1 MRIIISIG
9 IMLALVVGAVT
20 FGVLYVVGQASSPLL
35 VSEPQLYTVE
45 KGSNGYKVV
54 RELRARELL
63 DSPELATKLWLKF
76 FAANTHVKSGTY
88 RLVPGQSLQEVF
100 GTLSRGEEHYFA
112 VSLVEGLTLKEWLVT
127 LNAQT
132 ELKHDVSLELVEET
146 IKAESAI
153 GDADSATTTT
163 PWLSEA
169 TSAEGLFLADT
180 YFFTANTAASSI
192 LKRAHRAMLDY
203 VDTQWQQRQ
212 ADLPLNSQYDALI
225 LASIIEK
232 ETAVSAERTKIAGVF
247 VNRLR
252 KNMRLQT
259 DPTVIYGIG
268 DAYDG
273 NITRKHL
280 RTPTPYNTY
289 TIKGL
294 PPTPIAMAGKE
305 AIWAALNPMETDAL
319 YFVAR
324 GDGSHEFS
332 SSLAAHNAAVRK
344 YQLNRK

>member
-1 MRIIISIG
+1 MRIVISIG
-9 IMLALVVGAVT
+9 IMLALIVGAIT
-20 FGVLYVVGQASSPLL
+20 FGILYVNGQASSPL
-35 VSEPQLYTVE
+35 SIPQPQLYTVE

-54 RELRARELL
+54 RDLRARELI

-88 RLVPGQSLQEVF
+88 RLTPGLSLREVF
-100 GTLSRGEEHYFA
+100 GILSRGEEHYFA

-127 LNAQT
+127 LKAKT
-132 ELKHDVSLELVEET
+132 ELINDVSLDQVEET
-146 IKAESAI
+146 INITSSVNEEKA
-153 GDADSATTTT
+153 
-163 PWLSEA
+163 PMLWLNEA
-169 TSAEGLFLADT
+169 SSAEGLFLADT

-192 LKRAHRAMLDY
+192 LKRAHKAMLDY
-203 VDTQWQQRQ
+203 VETQWQQRQ
-212 ADLPLNSQYDALI
+212 EDLPLNSPYDALI

-268 DAYDG
+268 DTYDG

-294 PPTPIAMAGKE
+294 PPTPIAMAGKD

>member
-1 MRIIISIG
+1 MRIVISIVT
-9 IMLALVVGAVT
+9 MLALVVGATT
-20 FGVLYVVGQASSPLL
+20 FGVLYIKGQVSLPLSL
-35 VSEPQLYTVE
+35 SQPQLYTVE
-45 KGSNGYKVV
+45 KGSSGYQVV
-54 RELRARELL
+54 RDLRARELL
-63 DSPELATKLWLKF
+63 DSPEFATKLWLKF
-76 FAANTHVKSGTY
+76 FSANTQVKSGTY
-88 RLVPGQSLQEVF
+88 RLAPGQSLQEVF
-100 GTLSRGEEHYFA
+100 ATLSRGEEHYFT
-112 VSLVEGLTLKEWLVT
+112 VSLVEGLTLKEWIAT
-127 LNAQT
+127 LKSQSQLIDDISLASIDTVVKDASEGQT
-132 ELKHDVSLELVEET
+132 ST
-146 IKAESAI
+146 IS
-153 GDADSATTTT
+153 
-163 PWLSEA
+163 WLSDA

-192 LKRAHRAMLDY
+192 LKRAHKAMLNY
-203 VDTQWQQRQ
+203 VDSQWQQRQ
-212 ADLPLNSQYDALI
+212 TDLPLSSPYDALI

-268 DAYDG
+268 EAYDG

-305 AIWAALNPMETDAL
+305 AIFAALHPMQTDAL

-324 GDGSHEFS
+324 GDGSHQFS
-332 SSLAAHNAAVRK
+332 SSLEAHNAAVRK
-344 YQLNRK
+344 YQLKLN

>member
-1 MRIIISIG
+1 MRIVISIG
-9 IMLALVVGAVT
+9 IMLALVVGAIT
-20 FGVLYVVGQASSPLL
+20 FGVLYVNGQASSPL
-35 VSEPQLYTVE
+35 SISQPQLYTVE

-54 RELRARELL
+54 RELRARELI

-88 RLVPGQSLQEVF
+88 RLTPGLSLREVF
-100 GTLSRGEEHYFA
+100 GVLSRGEEHYFA

-127 LNAQT
+127 LKAKT
-132 ELKHDVSLELVEET
+132 ELINDVSLDQVEET
-146 IKAESAI
+146 ISTKSSVNEEKA
-153 GDADSATTTT
+153 
-163 PWLSEA
+163 PMLWLNEA
-169 TSAEGLFLADT
+169 SSAEGLFLADT

-192 LKRAHRAMLDY
+192 LKRAHKAMLDY
-203 VDTQWQQRQ
+203 VETQWQQRQ
-212 ADLPLNSQYDALI
+212 PDLPLNSPYDALI

-232 ETAVSAERTKIAGVF
+232 ETAVSEERTKIAGVF

-268 DAYDG
+268 DTYDG

>member
-1 MRIIISIG
+1 MRIVISIG
-9 IMLALVVGAVT
+9 IMLALVVGAIT
-20 FGVLYVVGQASSPLL
+20 FGVLYVNGQASSPL
-35 VSEPQLYTVE
+35 SISQPQLYTVE

-54 RELRARELL
+54 RELRARELI

-88 RLVPGQSLQEVF
+88 RLTPGLSLREVF
-100 GTLSRGEEHYFA
+100 GILSRGEEHYFA

-127 LNAQT
+127 LKAKT
-132 ELKHDVSLELVEET
+132 ELINDVSLDQVEET
-146 IKAESAI
+146 INTTSSANEEKA
-153 GDADSATTTT
+153 
-163 PWLSEA
+163 PMLWLNEA
-169 TSAEGLFLADT
+169 SSAEGLFLADT

-192 LKRAHRAMLDY
+192 LKRAHKAMLDY
-203 VDTQWQQRQ
+203 VETQWQQRQ
-212 ADLPLNSQYDALI
+212 ADLPLNSPYDALI

-232 ETAVSAERTKIAGVF
+232 ETAVSEERTKIAGVF

-268 DAYDG
+268 DTYDG

>member
-1 MRIIISIG
+1 M
-9 IMLALVVGAVT
+9 
-20 FGVLYVVGQASSPLL
+20 
-35 VSEPQLYTVE
+35 
-45 KGSNGYKVV
+45 
-54 RELRARELL
+54 
-63 DSPELATKLWLKF
+63 LWL
-76 FAANTHVKSGTY
+76 N
-88 RLVPGQSLQEVF
+88 
-100 GTLSRGEEHYFA
+100 
-112 VSLVEGLTLKEWLVT
+112 
-127 LNAQT
+127 
-132 ELKHDVSLELVEET
+132 
-146 IKAESAI
+146 
-153 GDADSATTTT
+153 
-163 PWLSEA
+163 EA
-169 TSAEGLFLADT
+169 SSAEGLFLADT

-192 LKRAHRAMLDY
+192 LKRAHKAMLDY
-203 VDTQWQQRQ
+203 VETQWQQRQ
-212 ADLPLNSQYDALI
+212 ADLPLNSPYDALI

-232 ETAVSAERTKIAGVF
+232 ETAVSEERTKIAGVF

-268 DAYDG
+268 DTYDG

>member
-1 MRIIISIG
+1 MRIVISIG
-9 IMLALVVGAVT
+9 IMLALVVGAIT
-20 FGVLYVVGQASSPLL
+20 FGVLYVNGQASSPM
-35 VSEPQLYTVE
+35 SISQPQLYTVE

-54 RELRARELL
+54 RDLRARELI

-88 RLVPGQSLQEVF
+88 RLTPGLSLREVF
-100 GTLSRGEEHYFA
+100 GILSRGEEHYFA

-127 LNAQT
+127 LKAQT
-132 ELKHDVSLELVEET
+132 ELINDVSLDQVEET
-146 IKAESAI
+146 INISSSVNEEKA
-153 GDADSATTTT
+153 
-163 PWLSEA
+163 PMLWLSEA
-169 TSAEGLFLADT
+169 SSAEGLFLADT
-180 YFFTANTAASSI
+180 YFFTANTATSSI
-192 LKRAHRAMLDY
+192 LTRAHKAMLDY
-203 VDTQWQQRQ
+203 VETQWQQRQ
-212 ADLPLNSQYDALI
+212 EDLPLNSPYDALI

-268 DAYDG
+268 DTYDG

-294 PPTPIAMAGKE
+294 PPTPIAMAGKD

>member
-1 MRIIISIG
+1 
-9 IMLALVVGAVT
+9 MLALVVGAIT
-20 FGVLYVVGQASSPLL
+20 FGVLYVNGQASSPM
-35 VSEPQLYTVE
+35 SISQPQLYTVE

-54 RELRARELL
+54 RELRARELI

-88 RLVPGQSLQEVF
+88 RLTPGLSLREVF
-100 GTLSRGEEHYFA
+100 GILSRGEEHYFA

-127 LNAQT
+127 LKAKT
-132 ELKHDVSLELVEET
+132 ELINDVSLDQVEET
-146 IKAESAI
+146 INITSSVNEEKA
-153 GDADSATTTT
+153 
-163 PWLSEA
+163 PMLWLNEA
-169 TSAEGLFLADT
+169 SSAEGLFLADT

-192 LKRAHRAMLDY
+192 LKRAHKAMLDY
-203 VDTQWQQRQ
+203 VETQWQQRQ
-212 ADLPLNSQYDALI
+212 EDLPLNSPYDALI

-268 DAYDG
+268 DTYDG

-294 PPTPIAMAGKE
+294 PPTPIAMAGKD

>member
-1 MRIIISIG
+1 MRIVISIG
-9 IMLALVVGAVT
+9 IMLALIVGAIT
-20 FGVLYVVGQASSPLL
+20 FGVLYVNGQASSPM
-35 VSEPQLYTVE
+35 SISQPQLYTVE

-54 RELRARELL
+54 RELRARELI

-88 RLVPGQSLQEVF
+88 RLTPGLSLREVF
-100 GTLSRGEEHYFA
+100 GILSRGEEHYFA

-127 LNAQT
+127 LKAKT
-132 ELKHDVSLELVEET
+132 ELINDVSLDQVEET
-146 IKAESAI
+146 INITSSVNEEKA
-153 GDADSATTTT
+153 
-163 PWLSEA
+163 PMLWLNEA
-169 TSAEGLFLADT
+169 SSAEGLFLADT

-192 LKRAHRAMLDY
+192 LTRAHKAMLDY
-203 VDTQWQQRQ
+203 VETQWQQRQ
-212 ADLPLNSQYDALI
+212 EDLPLNSPYDALI

-268 DAYDG
+268 DTYDG

-294 PPTPIAMAGKE
+294 PPTPIAMAGKD

>member
-1 MRIIISIG
+1 MRIVISIG
-9 IMLALVVGAVT
+9 IMLALVVGAIT
-20 FGVLYVVGQASSPLL
+20 FGVLYVNGQASSPL
-35 VSEPQLYTVE
+35 SISQPQLYTVE

-54 RELRARELL
+54 RELRARELI

-88 RLVPGQSLQEVF
+88 RLTPGLSLREVF
-100 GTLSRGEEHYFA
+100 GILSRGEEHYFA

-127 LNAQT
+127 LKAKT
-132 ELKHDVSLELVEET
+132 ELINDVSLDQVEET
-146 IKAESAI
+146 INTTSSVNEEKA
-153 GDADSATTTT
+153 
-163 PWLSEA
+163 PMLWLNEA
-169 TSAEGLFLADT
+169 SSAEGLFLADT

-192 LKRAHRAMLDY
+192 LKRAHKAMLDY
-203 VDTQWQQRQ
+203 VETQWQQRQ
-212 ADLPLNSQYDALI
+212 PDLPLNSPYDALI

-232 ETAVSAERTKIAGVF
+232 ETAVSEERTKIAGVF

-268 DAYDG
+268 DTYDG

-344 YQLNRK
+344 YKLNRK

>member
-1 MRIIISIG
+1 MRIVISIG
-9 IMLALVVGAVT
+9 IMLALVVGAIT
-20 FGVLYVVGQASSPLL
+20 FGVLYVNGQASSPM
-35 VSEPQLYTVE
+35 SISQPQLYTVE

-54 RELRARELL
+54 RELRARELI

-88 RLVPGQSLQEVF
+88 RLTPGLSLREVF
-100 GTLSRGEEHYFA
+100 GILSRGEEHYFA

-127 LNAQT
+127 LKAKT
-132 ELKHDVSLELVEET
+132 ELINDVSLDQVEET
-146 IKAESAI
+146 INITSSVNEEKA
-153 GDADSATTTT
+153 
-163 PWLSEA
+163 PMLWLNEA
-169 TSAEGLFLADT
+169 SSAEGLFLADT

-192 LKRAHRAMLDY
+192 LKRAHKAMLDY
-203 VDTQWQQRQ
+203 VETQWQQRQ
-212 ADLPLNSQYDALI
+212 EDLPLNSPYDALI

-268 DAYDG
+268 DTYDG

-294 PPTPIAMAGKE
+294 PPTPIAMAGKD

>member
-1 MRIIISIG
+1 MRIVISIG
-9 IMLALVVGAVT
+9 IMLALVVGAIT
-20 FGVLYVVGQASSPLL
+20 FGVLYVNGQASSPL
-35 VSEPQLYTVE
+35 SISQPQLYTVE

-54 RELRARELL
+54 RELRARELI

-88 RLVPGQSLQEVF
+88 RLTPGLSLREVF
-100 GTLSRGEEHYFA
+100 GVLSRGEEHYFA

-127 LNAQT
+127 LKAKT
-132 ELKHDVSLELVEET
+132 ELINDVSLDQVEET
-146 IKAESAI
+146 INITSSVNEEKA
-153 GDADSATTTT
+153 
-163 PWLSEA
+163 PMLWLNEA
-169 TSAEGLFLADT
+169 SSAEGLFLADT

-192 LKRAHRAMLDY
+192 LKRAHKAMLDY
-203 VDTQWQQRQ
+203 VETQWQQRQ
-212 ADLPLNSQYDALI
+212 ADLPLNSPYDALI

-332 SSLAAHNAAVRK
+332 SSLTAHNAAVRK

>member
-1 MRIIISIG
+1 
-9 IMLALVVGAVT
+9 MLALIVGAIT
-20 FGVLYVVGQASSPLL
+20 FGILYVNGQASSPL
-35 VSEPQLYTVE
+35 SIPQPQLYTVE

-54 RELRARELL
+54 RDLRARELI

-88 RLVPGQSLQEVF
+88 RLTPGLSLREVF
-100 GTLSRGEEHYFA
+100 GILSRGEEHYFA

-127 LNAQT
+127 LKAQT
-132 ELKHDVSLELVEET
+132 ELINDVSLDQVEET
-146 IKAESAI
+146 INISSSVNEEKA
-153 GDADSATTTT
+153 
-163 PWLSEA
+163 PMLWLNEA
-169 TSAEGLFLADT
+169 SSAEGLFLADT
-180 YFFTANTAASSI
+180 YFFTANTATSSI
-192 LKRAHRAMLDY
+192 LTRAHKAMLDY
-203 VDTQWQQRQ
+203 VETQWQQRQ
-212 ADLPLNSQYDALI
+212 EDLPLNSPYDALI

-268 DAYDG
+268 DTYDG

-294 PPTPIAMAGKE
+294 PPTPIAMAGKD

>member
-1 MRIIISIG
+1 MRIVISIG
-9 IMLALVVGAVT
+9 IMLALVVGAIT
-20 FGVLYVVGQASSPLL
+20 FGVLYVNGQASSPL
-35 VSEPQLYTVE
+35 SISQPQLYTVE

-54 RELRARELL
+54 RELRARELI

-88 RLVPGQSLQEVF
+88 RLTPGLSLREVF
-100 GTLSRGEEHYFA
+100 GILSRGEEHYFA

-127 LNAQT
+127 LKAKT
-132 ELKHDVSLELVEET
+132 ELINDVSLDQVEET
-146 IKAESAI
+146 INTTSSVNEEKA
-153 GDADSATTTT
+153 
-163 PWLSEA
+163 PMLWLNEA
-169 TSAEGLFLADT
+169 SSAEGLFLADT

-192 LKRAHRAMLDY
+192 LKRAHKAMLDY
-203 VDTQWQQRQ
+203 VETQWQQRQ
-212 ADLPLNSQYDALI
+212 PDLPLNSPYDALI

-232 ETAVSAERTKIAGVF
+232 ETAVSEERTKIAGVF

>member
-1 MRIIISIG
+1 MRIVISIG
-9 IMLALVVGAVT
+9 IMLALVVGAIT
-20 FGVLYVVGQASSPLL
+20 FGILYVNGQASSPL
-35 VSEPQLYTVE
+35 SIPQPQLYTVE

-54 RELRARELL
+54 RELRARELI

-88 RLVPGQSLQEVF
+88 RLTPGLSLREVF
-100 GTLSRGEEHYFA
+100 GILSRGEEHYFA

-127 LNAQT
+127 LKAKT
-132 ELKHDVSLELVEET
+132 ELINDVSLDQVEET
-146 IKAESAI
+146 INITSSVNEEKA
-153 GDADSATTTT
+153 
-163 PWLSEA
+163 PMLWLSEA
-169 TSAEGLFLADT
+169 SSAEGLFLADT

-192 LKRAHRAMLDY
+192 LKRAHKAMLDY
-203 VDTQWQQRQ
+203 VETQWQQRQ
-212 ADLPLNSQYDALI
+212 EDLPLNSPYDALI

-268 DAYDG
+268 DTYDG

-294 PPTPIAMAGKE
+294 PPTPIAMAGKD

>member
-1 MRIIISIG
+1 MRIVISIG
-9 IMLALVVGAVT
+9 IMLALVVGAIT
-20 FGVLYVVGQASSPLL
+20 FGVLYVNGQASSPM
-35 VSEPQLYTVE
+35 SISQPQLYTVE

-54 RELRARELL
+54 RELRARELI

-88 RLVPGQSLQEVF
+88 RLTPGLSLREVF
-100 GTLSRGEEHYFA
+100 GILSRGEEHYFA
-112 VSLVEGLTLKEWLVT
+112 VSLVEGLTLKEWLFT
-127 LNAQT
+127 LKAKT
-132 ELKHDVSLELVEET
+132 ELINDVSLDQVEET
-146 IKAESAI
+146 INITSSVNEEKA
-153 GDADSATTTT
+153 
-163 PWLSEA
+163 PMLWLNEA
-169 TSAEGLFLADT
+169 SSAEGLFLADT

-192 LKRAHRAMLDY
+192 LKRAHKAMLDY
-203 VDTQWQQRQ
+203 VETQWQQRQ
-212 ADLPLNSQYDALI
+212 EDLPLNSPYDALI

-268 DAYDG
+268 DTYDG

-294 PPTPIAMAGKE
+294 PPTPIAMAGKD

>member
-1 MRIIISIG
+1 
-9 IMLALVVGAVT
+9 ML
-20 FGVLYVVGQASSPLL
+20 
-35 VSEPQLYTVE
+35 
-45 KGSNGYKVV
+45 
-54 RELRARELL
+54 
-63 DSPELATKLWLKF
+63 
-76 FAANTHVKSGTY
+76 
-88 RLVPGQSLQEVF
+88 
-100 GTLSRGEEHYFA
+100 
-112 VSLVEGLTLKEWLVT
+112 
-127 LNAQT
+127 
-132 ELKHDVSLELVEET
+132 
-146 IKAESAI
+146 
-153 GDADSATTTT
+153 
-163 PWLSEA
+163 WLSEA
-169 TSAEGLFLADT
+169 SSAEGLFLADT
-180 YFFTANTAASSI
+180 YFFTANTATSSI
-192 LKRAHRAMLDY
+192 LTRAHKAMLDY
-203 VDTQWQQRQ
+203 VETQWQQRQ
-212 ADLPLNSQYDALI
+212 ADLPLNSPYDALI

>member
-1 MRIIISIG
+1 MRIVISIG
-9 IMLALVVGAVT
+9 IMLALVVGAIT
-20 FGVLYVVGQASSPLL
+20 FGVLYVNGQASSPL
-35 VSEPQLYTVE
+35 SISQPQLYTVE

-54 RELRARELL
+54 RELRARELI

-88 RLVPGQSLQEVF
+88 RLTPGLSLREVF
-100 GTLSRGEEHYFA
+100 GVLSRGEEHYFA

-127 LNAQT
+127 LKAKT
-132 ELKHDVSLELVEET
+132 ELINDVSLDQVEET
-146 IKAESAI
+146 INITSSVNEEKA
-153 GDADSATTTT
+153 
-163 PWLSEA
+163 PMLWLNEA
-169 TSAEGLFLADT
+169 SSAEGLFLADT
-180 YFFTANTAASSI
+180 YFFTANTATSSI
-192 LKRAHRAMLDY
+192 LKRAHKAMLDY
-203 VDTQWQQRQ
+203 VETQWQQRQ
-212 ADLPLNSQYDALI
+212 ADLPLNSPYDALI

-232 ETAVSAERTKIAGVF
+232 ETAVSEERTKIAGVF

-268 DAYDG
+268 DTYDG

>member
-1 MRIIISIG
+1 MRIVISIG
-9 IMLALVVGAVT
+9 IMLALIVGAIT
-20 FGVLYVVGQASSPLL
+20 FGILYVNGQASSPL
-35 VSEPQLYTVE
+35 SIPQPQLYTVE

-54 RELRARELL
+54 RDLRARELI

-88 RLVPGQSLQEVF
+88 RLTPGLSLREVF
-100 GTLSRGEEHYFA
+100 GILSRGEEHYFA

-127 LNAQT
+127 LKAQT
-132 ELKHDVSLELVEET
+132 ELINDVSLDQVEET
-146 IKAESAI
+146 INISSSVNEEKA
-153 GDADSATTTT
+153 
-163 PWLSEA
+163 PMLWLNEA
-169 TSAEGLFLADT
+169 SSAEGLFLADT

-192 LKRAHRAMLDY
+192 LKRAHKAMLDY
-203 VDTQWQQRQ
+203 VETQWQQRQ
-212 ADLPLNSQYDALI
+212 EDLPLNSPYDALI

-268 DAYDG
+268 DTYDG

-294 PPTPIAMAGKE
+294 PPTPIAMAGKD

>member
-1 MRIIISIG
+1 MRIVISIG
-9 IMLALVVGAVT
+9 IMLALVVGAIT
-20 FGVLYVVGQASSPLL
+20 FGVLYVNGQASSPL
-35 VSEPQLYTVE
+35 SISQPQLYTVE

-54 RELRARELL
+54 RELRARELI

-88 RLVPGQSLQEVF
+88 RLTPGLSLREVF
-100 GTLSRGEEHYFA
+100 GVLSRGEEHYFA

-127 LNAQT
+127 LKAKT
-132 ELKHDVSLELVEET
+132 ELINDVSLDQVEET
-146 IKAESAI
+146 INITSSVNEEKA
-153 GDADSATTTT
+153 
-163 PWLSEA
+163 PMLWLNEA
-169 TSAEGLFLADT
+169 SSAEGLFLADT

-192 LKRAHRAMLDY
+192 LKRAHKAMLDY
-203 VDTQWQQRQ
+203 VETQWQQRQ
-212 ADLPLNSQYDALI
+212 ADLPLNSPYDALI

-232 ETAVSAERTKIAGVF
+232 ETAVSEERTKIAGVF

-268 DAYDG
+268 DTYDG

>member
-1 MRIIISIG
+1 MRIVISIG
-9 IMLALVVGAVT
+9 IMLALVVGAIT
-20 FGVLYVVGQASSPLL
+20 FGVLYVNGQASSPM
-35 VSEPQLYTVE
+35 SISQPQLYTVE

-54 RELRARELL
+54 RELRARELI

-88 RLVPGQSLQEVF
+88 RLTPGLSLREVF
-100 GTLSRGEEHYFA
+100 GILSRGEEHYFA

-127 LNAQT
+127 LKAQT
-132 ELKHDVSLELVEET
+132 ELINDVSLDQVEET
-146 IKAESAI
+146 INISSSVNEEKA
-153 GDADSATTTT
+153 
-163 PWLSEA
+163 PMLWLSEA
-169 TSAEGLFLADT
+169 SSAEGLFLADT
-180 YFFTANTAASSI
+180 YFFTANTATSSI
-192 LKRAHRAMLDY
+192 LTRAHKAMLDY
-203 VDTQWQQRQ
+203 VETQWQQRQ
-212 ADLPLNSQYDALI
+212 EDLPLNSPYDALI

-268 DAYDG
+268 DTYDG

-294 PPTPIAMAGKE
+294 PPTPIAMAGKD

>member
-1 MRIIISIG
+1 MRIVISIG
-9 IMLALVVGAVT
+9 IMLALVVGAIT
-20 FGVLYVVGQASSPLL
+20 FGVLYVNGQASSPL
-35 VSEPQLYTVE
+35 SISQPQLYTVE

-54 RELRARELL
+54 RELRARELI

-88 RLVPGQSLQEVF
+88 RLTPGLSLREVF
-100 GTLSRGEEHYFA
+100 GVLSRGEEHYFA

-127 LNAQT
+127 LKAKT
-132 ELKHDVSLELVEET
+132 ELINDVSLDQVEET
-146 IKAESAI
+146 INTTSSVNEEKA
-153 GDADSATTTT
+153 
-163 PWLSEA
+163 PMLWLNEA
-169 TSAEGLFLADT
+169 SSAEGLFLADT

-192 LKRAHRAMLDY
+192 LKRAHKAMLDY
-203 VDTQWQQRQ
+203 VETQWQQRQ
-212 ADLPLNSQYDALI
+212 PDLPLNSPYDALI

-232 ETAVSAERTKIAGVF
+232 ETAVSEERTKIAGVF

-268 DAYDG
+268 DTYDG

>member
-1 MRIIISIG
+1 MRIVISIG
-9 IMLALVVGAVT
+9 IMLALVVGVIT
-20 FGVLYVVGQASSPLL
+20 FGVLYINGQAASPL
-35 VSEPQLYTVE
+35 SISQPQLYTVE
-45 KGSNGYKVV
+45 KGSSGYKVV
-54 RELRARELL
+54 RDLRARDLI

-88 RLVPGQSLQEVF
+88 RLTPRQSLREVF
-100 GTLSRGEEHYFA
+100 ATLSRGEEHYFA

-132 ELKHDVSLELVEET
+132 ELINDVSLADVEET
-146 IKAESAI
+146 IKTI
-153 GDADSATTTT
+153 GT
-163 PWLSEA
+163 PSENKASPISWLNEA
-169 TSAEGLFLADT
+169 SSAEGLFLADT

-192 LKRAHRAMLDY
+192 LKRAHQAMLDY
-203 VDTQWQQRQ
+203 VKTQWQQRQ
-212 ADLPLNSQYDALI
+212 EDLPLNSPYDALI

-268 DAYDG
+268 EAYDG

>member
-1 MRIIISIG
+1 MRIVISIG
-9 IMLALVVGAVT
+9 IMLALVVGAIT
-20 FGVLYVVGQASSPLL
+20 FGVLYVNGQASSPM
-35 VSEPQLYTVE
+35 SISQPQLYTVE

-54 RELRARELL
+54 RELRARELI

-88 RLVPGQSLQEVF
+88 RLTPGLSLREVF
-100 GTLSRGEEHYFA
+100 GILSRGEEHYFA

-127 LNAQT
+127 LKAQT
-132 ELKHDVSLELVEET
+132 ELINDVSLDQVEET
-146 IKAESAI
+146 INISSSVNEEKA
-153 GDADSATTTT
+153 
-163 PWLSEA
+163 PMLWLSEA
-169 TSAEGLFLADT
+169 SSAEGLFLADT
-180 YFFTANTAASSI
+180 YFFTANTATSSI
-192 LKRAHRAMLDY
+192 LTRAHKAMLDY
-203 VDTQWQQRQ
+203 VETQWQQRQ
-212 ADLPLNSQYDALI
+212 ADLPLNSPYDALI

-268 DAYDG
+268 DTYDG

-294 PPTPIAMAGKE
+294 PPTPIAMAGKD

>member
-1 MRIIISIG
+1 MRIVISIG
-9 IMLALVVGAVT
+9 IMLALIVGAIT
-20 FGVLYVVGQASSPLL
+20 FGILYVNGQASSPL
-35 VSEPQLYTVE
+35 SIPQPQLYTVE

-54 RELRARELL
+54 RDLRARELI

-88 RLVPGQSLQEVF
+88 HLTPGLSLREVF
-100 GTLSRGEEHYFA
+100 GILSRGEEHYFA

-127 LNAQT
+127 LKAQT
-132 ELKHDVSLELVEET
+132 ELINDVSLDQVEET
-146 IKAESAI
+146 INISSSVNEEKA
-153 GDADSATTTT
+153 
-163 PWLSEA
+163 PMLWLSEA
-169 TSAEGLFLADT
+169 SSAEGLFLADT
-180 YFFTANTAASSI
+180 YFFTANTATSSI
-192 LKRAHRAMLDY
+192 LTRAHKAMLDY
-203 VDTQWQQRQ
+203 VETQWQQRQ
-212 ADLPLNSQYDALI
+212 ADLPLNSPYDALI

-268 DAYDG
+268 DTYDG

-294 PPTPIAMAGKE
+294 PPTPIAMAGKD

>member
-1 MRIIISIG
+1 MRIVISIG
-9 IMLALVVGAVT
+9 IMLALIVGAIT
-20 FGVLYVVGQASSPLL
+20 FGILYVNGQASSPL
-35 VSEPQLYTVE
+35 SIPQPQLYTVE

-54 RELRARELL
+54 RDLRARELI

-88 RLVPGQSLQEVF
+88 RLTPGLSLREVF
-100 GTLSRGEEHYFA
+100 GILSRGEEHYFA

-127 LNAQT
+127 LKAQT
-132 ELKHDVSLELVEET
+132 ELINDVSLDQVEET
-146 IKAESAI
+146 INISSSVNEEKA
-153 GDADSATTTT
+153 
-163 PWLSEA
+163 PMLWLSEA
-169 TSAEGLFLADT
+169 SSAEGLFLADT

-192 LKRAHRAMLDY
+192 LKRAHKAMLDY
-203 VDTQWQQRQ
+203 VETQWQQRQ
-212 ADLPLNSQYDALI
+212 EDLPLNSPYDALI

-268 DAYDG
+268 DTYDG

-294 PPTPIAMAGKE
+294 PPTPIAMAGKD

>member
-1 MRIIISIG
+1 MSIS
-9 IMLALVVGAVT
+9 
-20 FGVLYVVGQASSPLL
+20 Q
-35 VSEPQLYTVE
+35 PQLYTVE

-54 RELRARELL
+54 RELRARELI

-88 RLVPGQSLQEVF
+88 RLTPGLSLREVF
-100 GTLSRGEEHYFA
+100 GILSRGEEHYFA

-127 LNAQT
+127 LKAKT
-132 ELKHDVSLELVEET
+132 ELINDVSLDQVEET
-146 IKAESAI
+146 INITSSVNEEKA
-153 GDADSATTTT
+153 
-163 PWLSEA
+163 PMLWLNEA
-169 TSAEGLFLADT
+169 SSAEGLFLADT

-192 LKRAHRAMLDY
+192 LKRAHKAMLDY
-203 VDTQWQQRQ
+203 VETQWQQRQ
-212 ADLPLNSQYDALI
+212 EDLPLNSPYDALI

-268 DAYDG
+268 DTYDG

-294 PPTPIAMAGKE
+294 PPTPIAMAGKD

>member
-1 MRIIISIG
+1 MRIVISIG
-9 IMLALVVGAVT
+9 IMLALVVGAIT
-20 FGVLYVVGQASSPLL
+20 FGVLYVNGQASSPL
-35 VSEPQLYTVE
+35 SISQPQLYTVE
-45 KGSNGYKVV
+45 KGSSGYKVV
-54 RELRARELL
+54 RELRALDL
-63 DSPELATKLWLKF
+63 IDSPELATKLWLKF

-88 RLVPGQSLQEVF
+88 RLTPGQSLREVF
-100 GTLSRGEEHYFA
+100 ATLSRGEEHYFA

-127 LNAQT
+127 LNAQS
-132 ELKHDVSLELVEET
+132 ELINDVTFEQVEQT
-146 IKAESAI
+146 IK
-153 GDADSATTTT
+153 TTSPLSEEKAALT
-163 PWLSEA
+163 PWVNDAS
-169 TSAEGLFLADT
+169 SAEGLFLADT

-192 LKRAHRAMLDY
+192 LKRAHKAMLDY
-203 VDTQWQQRQ
+203 VETQWQQRQ
-212 ADLPLNSQYDALI
+212 ADLPLNSPYDALI

>member
-1 MRIIISIG
+1 MRIVISIG
-9 IMLALVVGAVT
+9 IMLALIVGAIT
-20 FGVLYVVGQASSPLL
+20 FGILYVNGQASSPL
-35 VSEPQLYTVE
+35 SIPQPQLYTVE

-54 RELRARELL
+54 RDLRARELI

-88 RLVPGQSLQEVF
+88 RLTPGLSLREVF
-100 GTLSRGEEHYFA
+100 GILSRGEEHYFA

-127 LNAQT
+127 LKAQT
-132 ELKHDVSLELVEET
+132 ELINDVSLDQVEET
-146 IKAESAI
+146 INISSSVNEEKA
-153 GDADSATTTT
+153 
-163 PWLSEA
+163 PMLWLNEA
-169 TSAEGLFLADT
+169 SSAEGLFLADT
-180 YFFTANTAASSI
+180 YFFTANTATSSI
-192 LKRAHRAMLDY
+192 LTRAHKAMLDY
-203 VDTQWQQRQ
+203 VETQWQQRQ
-212 ADLPLNSQYDALI
+212 EDLPLNSPYDALI

-268 DAYDG
+268 DTYDG

-294 PPTPIAMAGKE
+294 PPTPIAMAGKD

>member
-1 MRIIISIG
+1 MRIVISIG
-9 IMLALVVGAVT
+9 IMLALIVGAIT
-20 FGVLYVVGQASSPLL
+20 FGILYVNGQASSPL
-35 VSEPQLYTVE
+35 SIPQPQLYTVE

-54 RELRARELL
+54 RDLRARELI

-88 RLVPGQSLQEVF
+88 RLTPGLSLREVF
-100 GTLSRGEEHYFA
+100 GILSRGEEHYFA

-127 LNAQT
+127 LKAKT
-132 ELKHDVSLELVEET
+132 ELINDVSLDQVEET
-146 IKAESAI
+146 INISSSVNEEKA
-153 GDADSATTTT
+153 
-163 PWLSEA
+163 PMLWLSEA
-169 TSAEGLFLADT
+169 SSAEGLFLADT
-180 YFFTANTAASSI
+180 YFFTANTATSSI
-192 LKRAHRAMLDY
+192 LTRAHKAMLDY
-203 VDTQWQQRQ
+203 VETQWQQRQ
-212 ADLPLNSQYDALI
+212 ADLPLNSPYDALI

>member
-1 MRIIISIG
+1 
-9 IMLALVVGAVT
+9 
-20 FGVLYVVGQASSPLL
+20 
-35 VSEPQLYTVE
+35 
-45 KGSNGYKVV
+45 VV
-54 RELRARELL
+54 RELRARELI

-88 RLVPGQSLQEVF
+88 RLTPGLSLREVF
-100 GTLSRGEEHYFA
+100 GILSRGEEHYFA

-127 LNAQT
+127 LKAKT
-132 ELKHDVSLELVEET
+132 ELINDVSLDQVEET
-146 IKAESAI
+146 INITSSVNEEKA
-153 GDADSATTTT
+153 
-163 PWLSEA
+163 PMLWLNEA
-169 TSAEGLFLADT
+169 SSAEGLFLADT

-192 LKRAHRAMLDY
+192 LKRAHKAMLDY
-203 VDTQWQQRQ
+203 VETQWQQRQ
-212 ADLPLNSQYDALI
+212 EDLPLNSPYDALI

-268 DAYDG
+268 DTYDG

-294 PPTPIAMAGKE
+294 PPTPIAMAGKD

-324 GDGSHEFS
+324 GDGSHEF
-332 SSLAAHNAAVRK
+332 
-344 YQLNRK
+344 

>member
-1 MRIIISIG
+1 MRIVISIG
-9 IMLALVVGAVT
+9 IMLALVVGAIT
-20 FGVLYVVGQASSPLL
+20 FGVLYVNGQASSPM
-35 VSEPQLYTVE
+35 SISQPQLYTVE

-54 RELRARELL
+54 RELRARELI

-88 RLVPGQSLQEVF
+88 RLTPGLSLREVF
-100 GTLSRGEEHYFA
+100 GILSRGEEHYFA

-127 LNAQT
+127 LKAQT
-132 ELKHDVSLELVEET
+132 ELINDVSLDQVEET
-146 IKAESAI
+146 INITSSVNEEKA
-153 GDADSATTTT
+153 
-163 PWLSEA
+163 PMLWLSEA
-169 TSAEGLFLADT
+169 SSAEGLFLADT
-180 YFFTANTAASSI
+180 YFFTANTATSSI
-192 LKRAHRAMLDY
+192 LTRAHKAMLDY
-203 VDTQWQQRQ
+203 VETQWQQRQ
-212 ADLPLNSQYDALI
+212 EDLPLNSPYDALI

-268 DAYDG
+268 DTYDG

-294 PPTPIAMAGKE
+294 PPTPIAMAGKD

>member
-1 MRIIISIG
+1 MRIVISIG
-9 IMLALVVGAVT
+9 IMLALIVGAIT
-20 FGVLYVVGQASSPLL
+20 FGILYVNGQASSPL
-35 VSEPQLYTVE
+35 SIPQPQLYTVE

-54 RELRARELL
+54 RELRARELI

-88 RLVPGQSLQEVF
+88 RLTPGLSLREVF
-100 GTLSRGEEHYFA
+100 GILSRGEEHYFA

-127 LNAQT
+127 LKAKT
-132 ELKHDVSLELVEET
+132 ELINDVSLDQVEET
-146 IKAESAI
+146 INITSSVNEEKA
-153 GDADSATTTT
+153 
-163 PWLSEA
+163 PMLWLNEA
-169 TSAEGLFLADT
+169 SSAEGLFLADT

-192 LKRAHRAMLDY
+192 LKRAHKAMLDY
-203 VDTQWQQRQ
+203 VETQWQQRQ
-212 ADLPLNSQYDALI
+212 EDLPLNSPYDALI

-268 DAYDG
+268 DTYDG

-294 PPTPIAMAGKE
+294 PPTPIAMAGKD

>member
-1 MRIIISIG
+1 MRIVISIG
-9 IMLALVVGAVT
+9 IMLALVVGAIT
-20 FGVLYVVGQASSPLL
+20 FGVLYVNGQASSPL
-35 VSEPQLYTVE
+35 SISQPQLYTVE

-54 RELRARELL
+54 RELRARELI

-88 RLVPGQSLQEVF
+88 RLTPGLSLREVF
-100 GTLSRGEEHYFA
+100 GILSRGEEHYFA

-127 LNAQT
+127 LKAKT
-132 ELKHDVSLELVEET
+132 ELINDVSLDQVEET
-146 IKAESAI
+146 INTTSSVNEEKA
-153 GDADSATTTT
+153 
-163 PWLSEA
+163 PMLWLNEA
-169 TSAEGLFLADT
+169 SSAEGLFLADT

-192 LKRAHRAMLDY
+192 LKRAHKAMLDY
-203 VDTQWQQRQ
+203 VETQWQQRQ
-212 ADLPLNSQYDALI
+212 PDLPLNSPYDALI

-232 ETAVSAERTKIAGVF
+232 ETAVSEERTKIAGVF

-268 DAYDG
+268 DTYDG

-289 TIKGL
+289 TINGL

>member
-1 MRIIISIG
+1 MRIVISIG
-9 IMLALVVGAVT
+9 IMLALIVGAIT
-20 FGVLYVVGQASSPLL
+20 FGILYVNGQASSPL
-35 VSEPQLYTVE
+35 SIPQPQLYTVE

-54 RELRARELL
+54 RDLRARELI

-88 RLVPGQSLQEVF
+88 RLTPGLSLREVF
-100 GTLSRGEEHYFA
+100 GILSRGEEHYFA

-127 LNAQT
+127 LKAQT
-132 ELKHDVSLELVEET
+132 ELINDVSLDQVEET
-146 IKAESAI
+146 INISSSVNEEKA
-153 GDADSATTTT
+153 
-163 PWLSEA
+163 PMLWLSEA
-169 TSAEGLFLADT
+169 SSAEGLFLADT
-180 YFFTANTAASSI
+180 YFFTANTATSSI
-192 LKRAHRAMLDY
+192 LKRAHKAMLDY
-203 VDTQWQQRQ
+203 VETQWQQRQ
-212 ADLPLNSQYDALI
+212 ADLPLNSPYDALI

-268 DAYDG
+268 DTYDG

>member
-1 MRIIISIG
+1 M
-9 IMLALVVGAVT
+9 
-20 FGVLYVVGQASSPLL
+20 
-35 VSEPQLYTVE
+35 
-45 KGSNGYKVV
+45 
-54 RELRARELL
+54 
-63 DSPELATKLWLKF
+63 
-76 FAANTHVKSGTY
+76 
-88 RLVPGQSLQEVF
+88 
-100 GTLSRGEEHYFA
+100 
-112 VSLVEGLTLKEWLVT
+112 SLVEGLTLKEWLVT
-127 LNAQT
+127 LKAKT
-132 ELKHDVSLELVEET
+132 ELINDVSLDQVEET
-146 IKAESAI
+146 INITSSVNEEKA
-153 GDADSATTTT
+153 
-163 PWLSEA
+163 PMLWLNEA
-169 TSAEGLFLADT
+169 SSAEGLFLADT

-192 LKRAHRAMLDY
+192 LKRAHKAMLDY
-203 VDTQWQQRQ
+203 VETQWQQRQ
-212 ADLPLNSQYDALI
+212 EDLPLNSPYDALI

-268 DAYDG
+268 DTYDG

-294 PPTPIAMAGKE
+294 PPTPIAMAGKD

>member
-1 MRIIISIG
+1 MRIVISIG
-9 IMLALVVGAVT
+9 IMLALIVGAIT
-20 FGVLYVVGQASSPLL
+20 FGILYVNGQASSPL
-35 VSEPQLYTVE
+35 SIPQPQLYTVE

-54 RELRARELL
+54 RDLRARELI

-88 RLVPGQSLQEVF
+88 RLTPGLSLREVF
-100 GTLSRGEEHYFA
+100 GILSRGEEHYFA

-127 LNAQT
+127 LKAKT
-132 ELKHDVSLELVEET
+132 ELINDVSLDQVEET
-146 IKAESAI
+146 INISSSVNEEKA
-153 GDADSATTTT
+153 
-163 PWLSEA
+163 PMLWLNEA
-169 TSAEGLFLADT
+169 SSAEGLFLADT
-180 YFFTANTAASSI
+180 YFFTANTATSSI
-192 LKRAHRAMLDY
+192 LTRAHKAMLDY
-203 VDTQWQQRQ
+203 VETQWQQRQ
-212 ADLPLNSQYDALI
+212 EDLPLNSPYDALI

-268 DAYDG
+268 DTYDG

-294 PPTPIAMAGKE
+294 PPTPIAMAGKD